1 MRRAQNTVK
10 RGSFCGRGCRR
21 LGRRPLSPTG
31 HLWKMLK
38 VNKFTHLI
46 SVATRWI
53 VHQPSGKTVQDHLP
67 PPPSHPAG
75 DDQKTHFLDVLT

>member
-1 MRRAQNTVK
+1 
-10 RGSFCGRGCRR
+10 
-21 LGRRPLSPTG
+21 
-31 HLWKMLK
+31 MLK

-53 VHQPSGKTVQDHLP
+53 VHQPSGKTVPDHLP